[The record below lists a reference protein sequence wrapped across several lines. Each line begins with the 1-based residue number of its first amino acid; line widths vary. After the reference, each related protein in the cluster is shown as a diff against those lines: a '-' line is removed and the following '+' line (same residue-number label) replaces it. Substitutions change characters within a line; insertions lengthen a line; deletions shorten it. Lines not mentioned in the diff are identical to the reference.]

1 MSTKPES
8 LLIDS
13 VELAALMGVATSTV
27 KRWSRNGDMPQGRRV
42 GPRLLKWE
50 RAEIREWMEA
60 GCPRVESINRPQ
72 EAVAE

>member
-27 KRWSRNGDMPQGRRV
+27 KRRSRNGDMPQGRRV

-72 EAVAE
+72 EAVTE

>member
-1 MSTKPES
+1 MTTKPES
-8 LLIDS
+8 MMIDS

-42 GPRLLKWE
+42 GPRLLKWD
-50 RAEIREWMEA
+50 RGQIMEWMQA
-60 GCPRVESINRPQ
+60 GCPRVEIINRPQ

>member
-8 LLIDS
+8 VLIDS

-42 GPRLLKWE
+42 GPRLLKWN
-50 RAEIREWMEA
+50 RKEIEA
-60 GCPRVESINRPQ
+60 WIKEGCPKVNG
-72 EAVAE
+72 ATK